1 MLPLISSWLLAK
13 EKCWLE
19 EKNMEKVNCK
29 KEALEGIC
37 IPGDPYQMHHD
48 CTSLTVWFR
57 AFIGYQLWNVDL
69 CEHDALEVSML

>member
-37 IPGDPYQMHHD
+37 ILQQDP
-48 CTSLTVWFR
+48 
-57 AFIGYQLWNVDL
+57 
-69 CEHDALEVSML
+69 E